1 MRWVLVGIG
10 GVVLSAFVFSQI
22 HHLRKKEHVVLEQST
37 APTGTGL
44 HSTTAL
50 DPSNQMNIKGD
61 NDRWSRDIKDFEH
74 KSKAYRSPATATSV
88 IIKVYD
94 QGVFKGFLL
103 IERHNP
109 PYGKALPGGFV
120 EYGESIEQT
129 AIREMK
135 EECGVIVTQLEQ
147 FRAYSSPDRDP
158 RLHVIDIVQVARI
171 DDIIPE
177 AGTDASKV
185 LIYAEDSIP
194 WKEMAFDHAKILEDY
209 LKWEK
214 SHTVP

>member
-1 MRWVLVGIG
+1 MRWGLVGIG

-22 HHLRKKEHVVLEQST
+22 RRSQKKEPVVLEQST
-37 APTGTGL
+37 VPTGTGL
-44 HSTTAL
+44 HSTATL
-50 DPSNQMNIKGD
+50 DQEKQMQIKSDD
-61 NDRWSRDIKDFEH
+61 NRWSREIKDFEH

-88 IIKVYD
+88 IIKVYN

-109 PYGKALPGGFV
+109 PYGKALPGGFI

-129 AIREMK
+129 AIREMR
-135 EECGVIVTQLEQ
+135 EECGVIITQLEQ

-171 DDIIPE
+171 DDIMPE

-194 WKEMAFDHAKILEDY
+194 WKEMTFDHAKILEDY
-209 LKWEK
+209 MKWEK
-214 SHTVP
+214 AHAIP

>member
-1 MRWVLVGIG
+1 MKWFFIGVG
-10 GVVLSAFVFSQI
+10 GVALSAFVFSQI
-22 HHLRKKEHVVLEQST
+22 HRSRKNERVVLEQST

-44 HSTTAL
+44 HSITAW
-50 DPSNQMNIKGD
+50 DHANQMNVRGD

-88 IIKVYD
+88 IIKVYH
-94 QGVFKGFLL
+94 QSVFKGFLL

-135 EECGVIVTQLEQ
+135 EECGVIITQLEQ
-147 FRAYSSPDRDP
+147 FRAYSEPNRDP
-158 RLHVIDIVQVARI
+158 RLHVIDVVQVARI
-171 DDIIPE
+171 DDITPE

-185 LIYAEDSIP
+185 LLYAEDNIP
-194 WKEMAFDHAKILEDY
+194 WKEMAFDHAKILRDY

-214 SHTVP
+214 SHAVP

>member
-1 MRWVLVGIG
+1 MKWVLVGVG
-10 GVVLSAFVFSQI
+10 GVLLSAFVFRQV
-22 HHLRKKEHVVLEQST
+22 HHLQKKEQVMLEQST
-37 APTGTGL
+37 TADTGF
-44 HSTTAL
+44 HSATAWEQARQAHAESGNNRL
-50 DPSNQMNIKGD
+50 
-61 NDRWSRDIKDFEH
+61 SREVKDFEH

-88 IIKVYD
+88 IVKVYN
-94 QGVFKGFLL
+94 QGVFNGFLL

-129 AIREMK
+129 AVREMK
-135 EECGVIVTQLEQ
+135 EECGVIITQLEQ
-147 FRAYSSPDRDP
+147 FRVYSSPNRDP

-171 DDIIPE
+171 DDITPE

-185 LIYAEDSIP
+185 MIYAEENIP
-194 WKEMAFDHAKILEDY
+194 WKEMTFDHAKILEDY

-214 SHTVP
+214 SHPVP

>member
-1 MRWVLVGIG
+1 MKWALIGLG

-22 HHLRKKEHVVLEQST
+22 GHLRQKEHVVLESSIT
-37 APTGTGL
+37 RADTGPN
-44 HSTTAL
+44 SATAL
-50 DPSNQMNIKGD
+50 EQTSQTYAE
-61 NDRWSRDIKDFEH
+61 NDTHRSSREIKDFEH

-88 IIKVYD
+88 IVKIYN
-94 QGVFKGFLL
+94 QGVFTGFLL

-129 AIREMK
+129 ALREMK
-135 EECGVIVTQLEQ
+135 EECGVIITQLEQ
-147 FRAYSSPDRDP
+147 FRVYSSPNRDP

-171 DDIIPE
+171 DDVTPE

-185 LIYAEDSIP
+185 LIYTEANMP
-194 WKEMAFDHAKILEDY
+194 WQELTFDHAEILRDY

-214 SHTVP
+214 SHAVP